1 MIELENFG
9 EAECRHIEHAIGE
22 IKAAPMSA
30 EKILLFGELKI
41 DPLRR
46 MVLKGMEAVYLT
58 ALEFDILCYLARHP
72 GLVFTRRQI
81 YEAIWKRDYFQDEGN
96 VTAHIGHIRKKIE
109 PNPHQPTYIH
119 TVRGVGYKFTQM

>member
-1 MIELENFG
+1 MIELENFE

-46 MVLKGMEAVYLT
+46 MVLKGME
-58 ALEFDILCYLARHP
+58 R
-72 GLVFTRRQI
+72 
-81 YEAIWKRDYFQDEGN
+81 
-96 VTAHIGHIRKKIE
+96 
-109 PNPHQPTYIH
+109 
-119 TVRGVGYKFTQM
+119 